1 MTPIVWLAIM
11 ASVGLLAGWL
21 MRGEGQGL
29 LPNALI
35 GTLGASF
42 GSLPIGAMVGVP
54 TLGDPAFGVVSVLVS
69 LLGAFIALGLCNLLR
84 RMLLRSRVR

>member
-1 MTPIVWLAIM
+1 MTPIIWLAIM
-11 ASVGLLAGWL
+11 ASVGLVAGWL

-35 GTLGASF
+35 GMLGASF

-54 TLGDPAFGVVSVLVS
+54 TLADSAFGVSSVLVS

-84 RMLLRSRVR
+84 RMLVPSRR